1 MVPVWWLLATPTRV
15 IQLCNCVGGKI
26 QYKLSTAEV
35 GIMDSHFGD
44 QFGGASSI
52 YIFVGT
58 FPNIDVVNIS
68 GRIAV
73 RFGALSN
80 VNSSVNGLKISS
92 VAEMGSKLV

>member
-1 MVPVWWLLATPTRV
+1 
-15 IQLCNCVGGKI
+15 
-26 QYKLSTAEV
+26 
-35 GIMDSHFGD
+35 MDSHFGD

-73 RFGALSN
+73 RFGALS
-80 VNSSVNGLKISS
+80 
-92 VAEMGSKLV
+92 MGSKFPVWPKWDQNWCKSLPAERSRLASNFGASLGRNPISIN